1 MLTQY
6 NLKMPHAVYGGENAM
21 DNITAIIKA
30 RGAKKVAMFTDKGIE
45 GAGLFALPEEAVK
58 ASGAEYYVLDELPP
72 EPSYMAVQKLVD
84 EFKVSGADL
93 IVACGGGSVMD
104 AAKLASVLVT
114 DAYGVKE
121 LLDNPGMAQKCVP
134 IVLIPTTAGTGAEVT
149 PNAIV
154 AVPEKE
160 LKVGIVNENMIADY
174 VILDARMIK
183 NLPRKIAAA
192 VSVPAPSGS
201 YSSLAARLPRSSS
214 STVPRRSRATR
225 SRCNGHSTVSNCFSA
240 RMARC
245 FATRAAHS
253 ASQTCIVAR

>member
-84 EFKVSGADL
+84 EFKTSGADL

-114 DAYGVKE
+114 DDYGVKE

-134 IVLIPTTAGTGAEVT
+134 IVLIP
-149 PNAIV
+149 P
-154 AVPEKE
+154 P
-160 LKVGIVNENMIADY
+160 
-174 VILDARMIK
+174 
-183 NLPRKIAAA
+183 P
-192 VSVPAPSGS
+192 VPALRSLPTP
-201 YSSLAARLPRSSS
+201 SSLS
-214 STVPRRSRATR
+214 PRRS
-225 SRCNGHSTVSNCFSA
+225 
-240 RMARC
+240 
-245 FATRAAHS
+245 
-253 ASQTCIVAR
+253 